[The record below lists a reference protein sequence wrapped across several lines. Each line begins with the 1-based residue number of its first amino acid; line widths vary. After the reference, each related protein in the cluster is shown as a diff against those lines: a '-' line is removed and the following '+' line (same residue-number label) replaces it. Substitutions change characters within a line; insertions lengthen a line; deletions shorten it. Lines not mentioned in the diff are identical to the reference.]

1 MTCRNLP
8 LPIRYLQRIEGRDA
22 KSPIKWFHG
31 RPSLTPL
38 HPFLRPSLSISEKP
52 PSFLFFEA
60 TTRGVLRHQSNT
72 IDTPVIRFP
81 ENTPR
86 FSHPRTWTNSLSLC
100 FFLRPRLTLEDG
112 SHVYSTNVFTRH
124 DAPLSFRFFVSFR
137 SSLFIVVPVC
147 TPRAAR
153 MVACARARLFVA
165 PRTREARDARSGR
178 TNWTT
183 NRRSPHVHNYCL
195 GSPPCRSPPYPPCP
209 LN

>member
-38 HPFLRPSLSISEKP
+38 SPSFPIHIREA
-52 PSFLFFEA
+52 PSFLLFEA

-86 FSHPRTWTNSLSLC
+86 FSHPGPTLSLSV
-100 FFLRPRLTLEDG
+100 
-112 SHVYSTNVFTRH
+112 S
-124 DAPLSFRFFVSFR
+124 SF
-137 SSLFIVVPVC
+137 
-147 TPRAAR
+147 
-153 MVACARARLFVA
+153 
-165 PRTREARDARSGR
+165 D
-178 TNWTT
+178 
-183 NRRSPHVHNYCL
+183 L
-195 GSPPCRSPPYPPCP
+195 G
-209 LN
+209 